1 MVINES
7 NSSEESIH
15 ETLRRTLSP
24 QIAVSSSCGFANPIE
39 KLEASNQSVF
49 AVIGRGTCGTVFEV
63 AGSKIAIK
71 KGSDKYGLWVDANL
85 THEASRAVMEMKV
98 YLESIFPGSSI
109 PLVPQVHGWVHDEEL
124 EKWWYINRSQ
134 FPDDDNEIGVLFYV
148 ERILPLPEATRTAL
162 IRKYFP
168 REFQDISLRD
178 PSNRTCLIRPY
189 LGMRRTDHELKHP
202 AETLQNFPLHLDQME
217 EIGLDIA
224 QFSREMAIGLAII
237 HWRVGL
243 DGMDMEF
250 VLGSVAN
257 DLEVFPLIKN
267 FEKINP
273 FSVPVRNM
281 ARRPTHLWMLD
292 FDKTSKLDFNDWKK
306 ARGRMVTA
314 VTGNDPY
321 FPNPATS
328 GEKEKLVWSN
338 FEEVYLQA
346 ARAVLKMHPTLSEK
360 ARTRKYPEAFL
371 IDWKKRAQSL
381 EETKDGSFIKFVG

>member
-15 ETLRRTLSP
+15 EILRRTLSP

-71 KGSDKYGLWVDANL
+71 KGSDKYGLWVDANI

-134 FPDDDNEIGVLFYV
+134 FPDDDNEIGFLFYV

-237 HWRVGL
+237 HWRVGS
-243 DGMDMEF
+243 M
-250 VLGSVAN
+250 
-257 DLEVFPLIKN
+257 
-267 FEKINP
+267 INP

-381 EETKDGSFIKFVG
+381 EETKDGSFMKFVG